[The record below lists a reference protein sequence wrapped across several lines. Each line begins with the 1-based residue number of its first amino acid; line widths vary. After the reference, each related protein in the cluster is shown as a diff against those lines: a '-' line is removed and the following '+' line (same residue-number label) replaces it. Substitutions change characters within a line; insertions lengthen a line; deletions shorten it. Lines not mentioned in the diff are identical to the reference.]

1 MSISELLKSIKEK
14 ALRHKEGATAAWDAF
29 KGNTGMI
36 PKEEQTIGN
45 LKYAIRM
52 NQEEME
58 PNEINFVDFNGM
70 VLSMTIE
77 EVMQL
82 TEMPKPNEYYN
93 LTFEQWSETLEEIQD
108 GRCHTVGAFYH
119 TTDGC
124 NYYVVEVKA
133 GDTVQLFEN
142 ADGIY
147 HWGDGTTTQF
157 GETNYCTHTYEKA
170 GRYIIKLENPASNIG
185 FYEAGDNKLAAP
197 FMVEVY
203 MSDKYKIFY
212 AQTFRMNTKLRKIS
226 LPSTLTS
233 GEIHTFSFPRV
244 TNLKSLVLPD
254 AVTFSD
260 ISYSETSNLCVEYL
274 VVNGQGVFSLP
285 HCTNLKCFSS
295 KNVTTSEIMQ
305 GYAIMPRLKNI
316 VFDKIE
322 TIISGVIPRGADYRD
337 PYTYGGII
345 DLPET
350 LQSIGN
356 NSLRTC
362 PAHVYLRTLT
372 PPTLGGTNVFWWN
385 DYGKG
390 VTIHIRKDATYTDAA
405 GITYTG
411 LEAYAHA
418 TNWATLYANS
428 TYTFIDDL

>member
-29 KGNTGMI
+29 KGSTGMI

-133 GDTVQLFEN
+133 GQLVQMKQ
-142 ADGIY
+142 IY
-147 HWGDGTTTQF
+147 GGAIYYWGDGISTLAKTS
-157 GETNYCTHTYEKA
+157 YSHTYEKA
-170 GRYIIKLENPASNIG
+170 GRYIIKLENPESDIG
-185 FYEAGDNKLAAP
+185 FYEGADDKHAAP

-212 AQTFRMNTKLRKIS
+212 PQTFRMNTKLRKIS

-233 GEIHTFSFPRV
+233 GKINNFSFPLV

-254 AVTFSD
+254 AVTFD
-260 ISYSETSNLCVEYL
+260 DVSYAGTSNLCVEYL
-274 VVNGQGVFSLP
+274 VVNGQGMFSLP
-285 HCTNLKCFSS
+285 HCTNLKCFSC
-295 KNVTTSEIMQ
+295 KNVTTSETMQ

-322 TIISGVIPRGADYRD
+322 TIISGVIPRGADFRD
-337 PYTYGGII
+337 PCNGGGII

-362 PAHVYLRTLT
+362 PAHVYLRTLN

-385 DYGKG
+385 DYGR
-390 VTIHIRKDATYTDAA
+390 VVNIHIRKDATYTDAA
-405 GITYTG
+405 GTTYTG

-428 TYTFIDDL
+428 NYTFIDDL

>member
-1 MSISELLKSIKEK
+1 MRIDEAINNLRTK
-14 ALRHKEGATAAWDAF
+14 AEGIGAGVSAAWDAF
-29 KGNTGMI
+29 KGSTGMI

-93 LTFEQWSETLEEIQD
+93 LTFEKWSETLEEIQD

-133 GDTVQLFEN
+133 GDTVKLEPRTV
-142 ADGIY
+142 DSHVY
-147 HWGDGTTTQF
+147 WGDGTDEQSKYS
-157 GETNYCTHTYEKA
+157 NAHTYEKA
-170 GRYIIKLENPASNIG
+170 GKYAIKLENPPSNIIG
-185 FYEAGDNKLAAP
+185 FVEAGDDIGIIP
-197 FMVEVY
+197 FLTEVY
-203 MSDKYKIFY
+203 LSDKLDSFRET
-212 AQTFRMNTKLRKIS
+212 TFRYSTKLRKIS
-226 LPSTLTS
+226 
-233 GEIHTFSFPRV
+233 FSNKINGGYIAHYSFNADIP
-244 TNLKSLVLPD
+244 LKSLILPD
-254 AVTFSD
+254 KVAVGNVG
-260 ISYSETSNLCVEYL
+260 YSKSVFYLEYI
-274 VVNGQGVFSLP
+274 VANGEGSFAFPS
-285 HCTNLKCFSS
+285 CTDLKCCSF
-295 KNVTTSEIMQ
+295 KNVTTSEIRNGFQ
-305 GYAIMPRLKNI
+305 IMPRLKNI

-322 TIISGVIPRGADYRD
+322 TIVSGVFSRGTDYRD
-337 PYTYGGII
+337 PFNGGGII

-405 GITYTG
+405 GTTYTG
-411 LEAYAHA
+411 LEAYAKA